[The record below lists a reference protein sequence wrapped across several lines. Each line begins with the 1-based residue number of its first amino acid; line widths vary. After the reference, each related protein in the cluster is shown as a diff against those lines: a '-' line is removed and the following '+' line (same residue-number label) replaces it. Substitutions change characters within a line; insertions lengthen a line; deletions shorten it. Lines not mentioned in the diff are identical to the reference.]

1 MMVSKSVD
9 IEETKTIIG
18 VLWSKMGWYKVFTID
33 GNEMRHL
40 VDAVNMDDT
49 YATLMLPIK
58 LWAHQPHPSVFIWF
72 VPNTIEPMYDST
84 WVIDAPEVE

>member
-18 VLWSKMGWYKVFTID
+18 VLWLKMGWYNVFTID
-33 GNEMRHL
+33 GNELRCP

-49 YATLMLPIK
+49 YSGPK
-58 LWAHQPHPSVFIWF
+58 KC
-72 VPNTIEPMYDST
+72 PNVCMFFTKVNNP
-84 WVIDAPEVE
+84 